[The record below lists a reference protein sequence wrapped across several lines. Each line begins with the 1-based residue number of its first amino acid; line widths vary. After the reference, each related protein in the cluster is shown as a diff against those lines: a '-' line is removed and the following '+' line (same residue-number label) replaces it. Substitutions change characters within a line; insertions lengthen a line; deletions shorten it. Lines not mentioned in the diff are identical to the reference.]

1 MRQLLTVKKGN
12 KVMKK
17 FNDIV
22 NSLNMLKT
30 NKILNIH
37 WMGIEYLILGSSQYR
52 QIYILTQVSF

>member
-17 FNDIV
+17 CNDIV
-22 NSLNMLKT
+22 NSPNMLKT
-30 NKILNIH
+30 AKILNIH

-52 QIYILTQVSF
+52 QIYILT